1 MTNDDMELVRQYAAH
16 QSESAF
22 ATLVSRH
29 ANLVYSVALRQVRDP
44 QLAEEITQ
52 AVFIILARKAGAL
65 SEKTILPGWLY
76 RTACYTASSARKQEY
91 RRQRREQE
99 AYMQSHLQE
108 VQTDAAWKQM
118 SPLLE
123 EAMLRLRQTDRDAL
137 VLRFFEGQ
145 SLNEVGLALG
155 ASEDAAKKR
164 VNRALERLRA
174 FFTKRGVNSTSAI
187 IAGALTVNSVH
198 AAPAALAEAVTA
210 VAMAKG
216 VAASG
221 STLTLIKGAL
231 KIMAWT
237 KAKMA
242 IVTVVGI
249 LLAAGTTTVTVK
261 EIQEHKTYVWE
272 VPKADFD
279 VFYKTPPMVTI
290 VPTKFAE
297 DGGWCM
303 DEGRGA
309 MGIAQ
314 PLVEIIQAAYQ
325 KDKLRTVINTDLPT
339 NKYDFFAK
347 LVGAQEAHKNIPN
360 NENWTIALQKEI
372 ANKFGIRGDLEMR
385 ETYVL
390 VLKPSN
396 TGARG
401 FKISH
406 TMTHGLAIKPTP
418 GNYSFYEQPL
428 TTLTSLLERNLQ
440 IPIIDHTGLM
450 EDYDYTLK
458 WNVADQKQTNLEVYK
473 QALFDQLGLELVP
486 SREPIQM
493 LVVTK
498 VK

>member
-29 ANLVYSVALRQVRDP
+29 ANLVFSVALRQVRDP

-76 RTACYTASSARKQEY
+76 RTACYAASSARKQEY
-91 RRQRREQE
+91 RRQRRERE

-108 VQTDAAWKQM
+108 VQTDAAWKQL

-137 VLRFFEGQ
+137 VLRFFEGRN
-145 SLNEVGLALG
+145 LNEVGLALG

-237 KAKMA
+237 KMKTAAVAAVA
-242 IVTVVGI
+242 II
-249 LLAAGTTTVTVK
+249 LATGTTTVVIKTTEASRAKVEQQVFSNGLNNAQAIPNAVYVYHEGDEKTHRYIETVIK
-261 EIQEHKTYVWE
+261 H
-272 VPKADFD
+272 
-279 VFYKTPPMVTI
+279 FYKNDPTRTI
-290 VPTKFAE
+290 KSDSALTEEDIQTRTIFIYGSPQNHTFFQRVRDQLPIIFKDDGIVVGKKKFIGQ
-297 DGGWCM
+297 D
-303 DEGRGA
+303 
-309 MGIAQ
+309 
-314 PLVEIIQAAYQ
+314 
-325 KDKLRTVINTDLPT
+325 
-339 NKYDFFAK
+339 
-347 LVGAQEAHKNIPN
+347 VGAIFECPN
-360 NENWTIALQKEI
+360 PLSTEHRLIIYGTVSPDALNDMNSIFHGPTDYIVFNNTTRQFRGVKDSERFLLLGAFDKSDSANWRVNEK
-372 ANKFGIRGDLEMR
+372 LE
-385 ETYVL
+385 
-390 VLKPSN
+390 
-396 TGARG
+396 
-401 FKISH
+401 
-406 TMTHGLAIKPTP
+406 
-418 GNYSFYEQPL
+418 
-428 TTLTSLLERNLQ
+428 LLPPKNLQ
-440 IPIIDHTGLM
+440 RATAGVV
-450 EDYDYTLK
+450 
-458 WNVADQKQTNLEVYK
+458 VAQ
-473 QALFDQLGLELVP
+473 
-486 SREPIQM
+486 
-493 LVVTK
+493 
-498 VK
+498 